1 MTTFVTL
8 IISNDQGSKV
18 KSAYWPLDN
27 YGGVVTVG
35 G

>member
-8 IISNDQGSKV
+8 INSTDQDGKV